1 MTRHPRTTRLAPI
14 LVALGALAGWLAGTP
29 PAAEAAAAKKK
40 MAMILPGTIQ
50 DADFNTLG
58 YVTLQEVGKA
68 YDLQVSHSESVA
80 VADAERISREYIS
93 AGYDIIAYHGG
104 QYPTIMAKLAA
115 QFPQVS
121 FIQEASG
128 RLPNLPPNAWNIGRK
143 FYQGFY
149 VLGALGALTTKT
161 NKLGYVGGVRLPDVI
176 SSQNAIQ
183 QAIKDYN
190 PKAQLIAN
198 LIGDFNDPVKAR
210 QTSEAQIGAGADF
223 LVVFVNLGLSG
234 VIEAVKASPKP
245 VLLTTFYTE
254 KWDMAPKNLTVSLMF
269 DFTKPYKEIVG
280 RILKGERTGYYEMRP
295 GSGMELSDI
304 RNVPPEVAAKV
315 RAIFKEVVAGK
326 PLAEITDRVVS
337 P

>member
-1 MTRHPRTTRLAPI
+1 MKRYENVATRGLLLGVLA
-14 LVALGALAGWLAGTP
+14 LLGAGLFGAP

-40 MAMILPGTIQ
+40 LAMIMPGSIQ
-50 DADFNTLG
+50 DADFNAVG
-58 YVTLQEVGKA
+58 YVALQEVAKA

-115 QFPQVS
+115 QFPNVN

-128 RLPNLPPNAWNIGRK
+128 RLPNLPPNAWNLGRK

-149 VLGALGALTTKT
+149 VLGAIGALSTTT
-161 NKLGYVGGVRLPDVI
+161 NKVGLVAGVRLPDVI
-176 SSQNAIQ
+176 SSTNSVK
-183 QAIKDYN
+183 QALKDLN
-190 PKAQLIAN
+190 PKAQLIWN
-198 LIGDFNDPVKAR
+198 HIGDFNDPVKAR
-210 QTSEAQIGAGADF
+210 QTTEAQIAAGVDF
-223 LVVFVNLGLSG
+223 VVVFVNLGLSG
-234 VIEAVKASPKP
+234 VVEAIKASQKP

-254 KWDMAPKNLTVSLMF
+254 KWELAPKNMTVSLLF

-295 GSGMELSDI
+295 GSGMELSDL
-304 RNVPPEVAAKV
+304 RNVSPEVAARAK
-315 RAIFKEVVAGK
+315 AIFKEVVDGK
-326 PLAEITDRVVS
+326 RTFPETTDKVS
-337 P
+337 D